1 MLIRPCPRRPGRGV
15 GRRHRRE
22 HRRHAASFLRRTGS
36 CRPRS
41 GSGTPRPRASELRC
55 GRASALVGDE
65 NQAQT
70 TSADEAEV
78 RTRPRSRSKSRA
90 FARLSS
96 RLRAV
101 VGRGLD
107 VRPLVDASDVGEYA
121 AGRILASYDD
131 VEKFV
136 APCTDLRRDSALDV
150 GCGAGLETFALGSHF
165 ERVVGVDP
173 DAKAIAAAQRLA
185 GRAGTD
191 RVDFRPTTIEAFETR
206 DKYSFVLCNVM
217 SHNLPSRRV
226 LLARLRRLARPGAWL
241 AYAEQTEGYPLLEI
255 ANALQAR
262 N

>member
-1 MLIRPCPRRPGRGV
+1 M
-15 GRRHRRE
+15 
-22 HRRHAASFLRRTGS
+22 
-36 CRPRS
+36 
-41 GSGTPRPRASELRC
+41 
-55 GRASALVGDE
+55 
-65 NQAQT
+65 
-70 TSADEAEV
+70 
-78 RTRPRSRSKSRA
+78 
-90 FARLSS
+90 
-96 RLRAV
+96 
-101 VGRGLD
+101 
-107 VRPLVDASDVGEYA
+107 RPLVDASDVGEYA

-262 N
+262 NARALEERIRQVFNGFLCRFGFLAVP